1 MEQQQLTK
9 TQGTSV
15 QSVEASG
22 KASCVRLALIG
33 NQVFNLETNRVV
45 ANLKSIAGSV
55 DQATG
60 SSRLDSQT
68 LLSIMKYL
76 PGSKKS
82 LRVVAVP
89 TVSIKQ
95 VNEPSPTS
103 VPDAALSHVTP
114 LPRPGHPHSLD
125 DHSSY
130 CMPPPSSVNSNSL
143 CASTR
148 DLEGQQPAAHSSI
161 QTWPNEQTRR
171 YQSHQVLNHADT
183 TATAVPCVRLSL
195 IDDKIV
201 NLETNAVIV
210 DLKMVGA
217 NHAGRLDSMTL
228 ESIMKLLPGA
238 KKSLR
243 VVSVPARSEA
253 HPTFTCR
260 LTNGTGLQP

>member
-1 MEQQQLTK
+1 
-9 TQGTSV
+9 
-15 QSVEASG
+15 
-22 KASCVRLALIG
+22 
-33 NQVFNLETNRVV
+33 
-45 ANLKSIAGSV
+45 
-55 DQATG
+55 
-60 SSRLDSQT
+60 
-68 LLSIMKYL
+68 
-76 PGSKKS
+76 
-82 LRVVAVP
+82 
-89 TVSIKQ
+89 
-95 VNEPSPTS
+95 
-103 VPDAALSHVTP
+103 
-114 LPRPGHPHSLD
+114 
-125 DHSSY
+125 
-130 CMPPPSSVNSNSL
+130 
-143 CASTR
+143 
-148 DLEGQQPAAHSSI
+148 
-161 QTWPNEQTRR
+161 
-171 YQSHQVLNHADT
+171 LNHADT